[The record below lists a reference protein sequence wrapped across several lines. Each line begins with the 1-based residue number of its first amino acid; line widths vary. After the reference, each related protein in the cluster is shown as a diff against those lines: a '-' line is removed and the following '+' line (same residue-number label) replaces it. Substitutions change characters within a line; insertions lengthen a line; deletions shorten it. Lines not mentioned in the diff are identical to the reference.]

1 MLQICSIALNRH
13 LFSRIRVHIKAS
25 IHNCLFFYSVHYK
38 FAFFQR
44 FNQWTSGV
52 FRVCCCFI
60 VGCLRR
66 LKAAGH
72 QIGKLYPSCHRC
84 TKQAIVL
91 TLCLCLQGVY
101 MVNFYKRVLS
111 QWPGVRRFRMANEE
125 KITCFKGSRGS
136 QFSPVE

>member
-25 IHNCLFFYSVHYK
+25 IHNCLFFIPFTTNSHS
-38 FAFFQR
+38 FSALI
-44 FNQWTSGV
+44 SGV

-111 QWPGVRRFRMANEE
+111 QWPGVRRFRIANEE
-125 KITCFKGSRGS
+125 KITRFKGSRVS
-136 QFSPVE
+136 QSSPVE